1 MHNILSFIGVWL
13 VSWHLWSQDRA
24 VSSRDALWCYAK
36 DSWHGAC
43 FVSWCWRLTYHMS
56 IKTPKTWGYLAS
68 RPWVSGIAKHL
79 PWENWRLRSPTSGYE
94 YQYGWIQS
102 ILDIGISRKWAF
114 FTECSPQVYSF
125 GDFDTRDNGKM
136 PLALSLSPHPDL
148 YRNGSEWA
156 VGNSNFAKLIH
167 FLKNAQFFM
176 LFFFRILCMFY
187 SIRLRADT
195 KLMLISGLCKSEVG
209 SNRFRDVIFFAFLF
223 LLTAFA
229 RQSPSSEK
237 D

>member
-1 MHNILSFIGVWL
+1 
-13 VSWHLWSQDRA
+13 
-24 VSSRDALWCYAK
+24 
-36 DSWHGAC
+36 
-43 FVSWCWRLTYHMS
+43 
-56 IKTPKTWGYLAS
+56 
-68 RPWVSGIAKHL
+68 
-79 PWENWRLRSPTSGYE
+79 
-94 YQYGWIQS
+94 
-102 ILDIGISRKWAF
+102 
-114 FTECSPQVYSF
+114 
-125 GDFDTRDNGKM
+125 M

-209 SNRFRDVIFFAFLF
+209 PNRFREDIFLRIFSCSLRSQHYRPLRKRINHSKAQR
-223 LLTAFA
+223 A
-229 RQSPSSEK
+229 R
-237 D
+237 